1 MNKLEKKFNQ
11 NDYTPKRFGL
21 KYNPP
26 QIVVEYLT
34 PSTGKLYHHKIRL
47 GKFKPETNLQEVVKE
62 VYEKHYMYL
71 DNKKV
76 NPAQI
81 VRLIE
86 KLNEKRKA
94 SNANSIDSR
103 EPKEQKENN
112 KIESRNIN
120 LSKEN
125 VITSNDK
132 EKDNEQKQNI
142 SPNKVDINELDDEEE
157 DYYKFFDYENEDL
170 NKLDTSE
177 LRKRKDQMEKLY
189 EKNAVLPGDEKF
201 VFDVRVRNIF
211 LENFTKLQKLFFTKI
226 LKFLE
231 RF

>member
-1 MNKLEKKFNQ
+1 MNKIEKKFNQ

-26 QIVVEYLT
+26 QIIVEYLT

-86 KLNEKRKA
+86 KLKDKRKA
-94 SNANSIDSR
+94 SSANSHEEKSR
-103 EPKEQKENN
+103 ELKEKENIN
-112 KIESRNIN
+112 AKNI
-120 LSKEN
+120 KE
-125 VITSNDK
+125 DK
-132 EKDNEQKQNI
+132 ESSTKQ
-142 SPNKVDINELDDEEE
+142 SPATNKVDINELDDEEEEE

-177 LRKRKDQMEKLY
+177 LKKRKDQMEKLY
-189 EKNAVLPGDEKF
+189 EKNAVLPGDDKF
-201 VFDVRVRNIF
+201 VFDVRVRNS
-211 LENFTKLQKLFFTKI
+211 
-226 LKFLE
+226 
-231 RF
+231 

>member
-26 QIVVEYLT
+26 QIIIEYLV

-47 GKFKPETNLQEVVKE
+47 GKFKPETNLQEVVKD
-62 VYEKHYMYL
+62 VYEKHYIYL

-81 VRLIE
+81 VKLVE
-86 KLNEKRKA
+86 KLSDKRKT
-94 SNANSIDSR
+94 SNDDKA
-103 EPKEQKENN
+103 KENN
-112 KIESRNIN
+112 SSMSQGQGQSQSRNNQTNQNPNSVIN
-120 LSKEN
+120 EEINAKS
-125 VITSNDK
+125 S
-132 EKDNEQKQNI
+132 
-142 SPNKVDINELDDEEE
+142 SPNKVDINELEDEEDA

-170 NKLDTSE
+170 NKLDNDE

-189 EKNAVLPGDEKF
+189 EKNAIQPGDDNF
-201 VFDVRVRNIF
+201 VFDVRVSIENCYPSFFLLLLILIIF
-211 LENFTKLQKLFFTKI
+211 YFYF
-226 LKFLE
+226 
-231 RF
+231 